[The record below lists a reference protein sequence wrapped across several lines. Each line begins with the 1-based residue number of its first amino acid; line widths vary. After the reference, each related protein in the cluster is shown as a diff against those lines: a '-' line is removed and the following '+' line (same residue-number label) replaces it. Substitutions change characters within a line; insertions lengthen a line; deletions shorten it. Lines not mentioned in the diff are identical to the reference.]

1 MIVLVGVAV
10 GELLTLGLTR
20 LAGSVQE
27 GIGATAVRV
36 HVAVA
41 LIWIAVSLCACY
53 LPAAR
58 AARVD
63 PLPALRHE

>member
-1 MIVLVGVAV
+1 MVV
-10 GELLTLGLTR
+10 TR
-20 LAGSVQE
+20 LIGSVQE
-27 GIGATAVRV
+27 GIGTTGVGV

-41 LIWIAVSLCACY
+41 LIWIAVSLFACF

-63 PLPALRHE
+63 PLTALRHE